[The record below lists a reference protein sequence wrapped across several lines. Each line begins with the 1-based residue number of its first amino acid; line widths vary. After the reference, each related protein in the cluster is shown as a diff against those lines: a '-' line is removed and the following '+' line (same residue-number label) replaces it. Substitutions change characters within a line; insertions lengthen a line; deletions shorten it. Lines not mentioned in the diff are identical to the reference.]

1 MHTKASYRSTGR
13 RDIFVTKGEV
23 ESSQSVGSQVILS
36 CHMRG
41 MSRGI
46 LIVAVLA
53 LLAGV
58 VNSLRQPLAKASFV
72 SSRYVSSSMSVR
84 EMAVL
89 RQDMSLS
96 AKSKGPTPVDPAP
109 APKGVETK
117 YLVALAVFLGACVF
131 DFFRMHGG
139 VAPWQEGGFL

>member
-1 MHTKASYRSTGR
+1 
-13 RDIFVTKGEV
+13 
-23 ESSQSVGSQVILS
+23 
-36 CHMRG
+36 MRG
-41 MSRGI
+41 MARGI

-58 VNSLRQPLAKASFV
+58 VNSLRQPLAKASV
-72 SSRYVSSSMSVR
+72 SSRYVSSSMSMR

-109 APKGVETK
+109 APKGVESK
-117 YLVALAVFLGACVF
+117 YLVALAVFLGACIF